1 MPSSVDIQ
9 NRCRAVAERLE
20 TLAGSPHDLI
30 ASANPEQGL
39 FLEAAS
45 LLRGYH
51 QCLLVEQVLGTPES
65 GRATKA
71 ILGTLQT
78 ELDRQKR
85 DGIGV
90 FDRRFDDPF

>member
-1 MPSSVDIQ
+1 MPTSVDIQ
-9 NRCRAVAERLE
+9 NRCRAVAERFE
-20 TLAGSPHDLI
+20 ALAGRARVDVVVSADL
-30 ASANPEQGL
+30 L
-39 FLEAAS
+39 LEAAS
-45 LLRGYH
+45 LLRGYN

-85 DGIGV
+85 DGVGV
-90 FDRRFDDPF
+90 FDRRFDDVF